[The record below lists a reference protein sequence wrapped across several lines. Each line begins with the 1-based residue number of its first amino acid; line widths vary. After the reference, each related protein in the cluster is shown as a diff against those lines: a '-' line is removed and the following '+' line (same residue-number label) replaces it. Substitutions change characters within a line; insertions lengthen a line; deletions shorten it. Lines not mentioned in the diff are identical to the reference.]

1 MKDGAP
7 EGERRQSRDSRLTH
21 RLPRTGESAGFYKR
35 WAHFEGPPLM
45 CHRIRSRLSAIVSR
59 KAGPKTGRPARG
71 MKSRVGGTN
80 GVHTA
85 LPQALERSAN
95 ARSDRMIFG
104 GCRKNAE
111 LCLGILGHPCS
122 TEILCYVASLRVGLH
137 PSNAKHRVAGDP
149 GPAAARYGFFLRLTQ
164 DLRPGLLSAVLP
176 RTRHSGP
183 SLRSGLSDH

>member
-21 RLPRTGESAGFYKR
+21 RLPRTGESARFYKR

-59 KAGPKTGRPARG
+59 KAGPRTGRPARG
-71 MKSRVGGTN
+71 MKSRVGGTD

-95 ARSDRMIFG
+95 ARSDKMIFG

-122 TEILCYVASLRVGLH
+122 TESLLLCRFAPRR
-137 PSNAKHRVAGDP
+137 PPPQQRKTPCCR
-149 GPAAARYGFFLRLTQ
+149 GPRACG
-164 DLRPGLLSAVLP
+164 SAVRIFLAP
-176 RTRHSGP
+176 HPGFTSWATLCRAAKNAALWPIAALGSF
-183 SLRSGLSDH
+183 